1 MNDDTI
7 YVTLTLSL
15 ENIDVVLNALEEKAL
30 NIQALRQNIYNV
42 ANNQI
47 DIIKQQKETQQKVEE
62 EPLKRQEERK
72 KKVMENIKL
81 ICKDCGKEFDFTVGE
96 QRFYEEKGF
105 AQPIR
110 CKECRDAKKARN
122 LEREK
127 AGTSKEDDFEAI
139 LKKFQ
144 ENTIKFDK

>member
-47 DIIKQQKETQQKVEE
+47 DIIKQQEETQQKVEE
-62 EPLKRQEERK
+62 EPLKGK
-72 KKVMENIKL
+72 KK
-81 ICKDCGKEFDFTVGE
+81 GK
-96 QRFYEEKGF
+96 RK
-105 AQPIR
+105 
-110 CKECRDAKKARN
+110 
-122 LEREK
+122 
-127 AGTSKEDDFEAI
+127 
-139 LKKFQ
+139 
-144 ENTIKFDK
+144 